1 MPDFTLEDEYA
12 PDDVCGLDEVGRG
25 PLAGPVV
32 AACVYIPPA
41 LREHPLTGEINDSK
55 KLSEKKRHVLDKFIR
70 TECIWALA
78 ECTPGEI
85 DDLNILQA
93 SLTAMVRAYESMAH
107 KAPVALVDG
116 NRLPRAL
123 PCRGIPVVKG
133 DSRSVS
139 IAAAS
144 IIAKTYR
151 DKLMRSLAEDHPH
164 YGWESNAGYPTKVHM
179 EGIAQYGI
187 TIHHRRSFAP
197 VAAYLEAAE
206 RLKIRA

>member
-1 MPDFTLEDEYA
+1 MPDFCLEDEYG

-41 LREHPLTGEINDSK
+41 SRALPFMREINDSK
-55 KLSEKKRHVLDKFIR
+55 KLSDKKREALDALIR
-70 TECIWALA
+70 SECIWGIA
-78 ECTPGEI
+78 ECSVEEI
-85 DDLNILQA
+85 DSLNILKA
-93 SLTAMVRAYESMAH
+93 SLAAMVRAYEGLAVR
-107 KAPVALVDG
+107 PQVALVDG
-116 NRLPRAL
+116 NRLPPAL
-123 PCRGIPVVKG
+123 PCRGVPVVKG

-151 DKLMRSLAEDHPH
+151 DRLMCRLAEEHPH
-164 YGWESNAGYPTKVHM
+164 YGWENNVGYPTKTHLA
-179 EGIAQYGI
+179 GIERFGI
-187 TIHHRRSFAP
+187 TVHHRRSFGP
-197 VAAYLEAAE
+197 VASYLEATE